1 MAYDEHLAARV
12 RQILKRRRGISE
24 KKMFGGL
31 AFLVRGNMC
40 CGLNGDE
47 LMVRVG
53 PDAHVTALKR
63 RHAREMDFTGRA
75 LKGYVYVSRAGVRT
89 TAALRS
95 WVDQS
100 VTFARA
106 LPPK

>member
-1 MAYDEHLAARV
+1 MAYDERLAARV
-12 RQILKRRRGISE
+12 RQILKGRRGISE

-53 PDAHVTALKR
+53 LDGYTAALKR
-63 RHAREMDFTGRA
+63 KHAREMDFTGRA
-75 LKGYVYVSRAGVRT
+75 LKGFVYVSRDGVRT
-89 TAALRS
+89 AAALRA

-100 VTFARA
+100 VTFRT